1 MGLLAGQQKLCYHCF
16 TEFNKERKMYRF
28 SIFVFGRLSHHK
40 ELVSFTKM
48 QELVAWAIDMG
59 FSYCVEAVE

>member
-1 MGLLAGQQKLCYHCF
+1 
-16 TEFNKERKMYRF
+16 MYRF